1 MKVPWDFFLIFLFIF
16 NRRIIALQYCVGFL
30 PNLLPELTLICGTGS
45 RRKRSSKI
53 IFPQISPG
61 MENSQAFLNMSAYGY
76 LPSFID
82 LVQGL
87 PSSEKFSRP
96 LSPHFVPEI
105 CRTNVF
111 MSSVYTPITATKISY
126 PNVLVYLRF
135 AL

>member
-1 MKVPWDFFLIFLFIF
+1 
-16 NRRIIALQYCVGFL
+16 
-30 PNLLPELTLICGTGS
+30 
-45 RRKRSSKI
+45 
-53 IFPQISPG
+53 
-61 MENSQAFLNMSAYGY
+61 MENSQASLNMSAYGY

-87 PSSEKFSRP
+87 PSPEKFSRP
-96 LSPHFVPEI
+96 LCPHFVPEI
-105 CRTNVF
+105 CRTDVF